1 MIYVLKIIIIQIIVT
16 VSLKKMNMNIKLI
29 YTLKQKWKYINNNNL
44 SNEKINIKDNIEMIY
59 II

>member
-29 YTLKQKWKYINNNNL
+29 YILKQNWKYINNNNL
-44 SNEKINIKDNIEMIY
+44 SNEKKILK

>member
-16 VSLKKMNMNIKLI
+16 VSLKKMNINIKLI